1 MITQKEA
8 VVSLVKEKLGAQ
20 YVPAEPCRDKLTKG
34 DLEDIRCKIVA
45 GIQGGTIKVAKQYP
59 NEKALRRYVMG
70 MITNH
75 LRKTRELNGGKKRS
89 EIEVKKK
96 SEDVVKSGSHDVDTS
111 ALPEDLASE
120 IKG

>member
-20 YVPAEPCRDKLTKG
+20 YNPAESCRDKLSKA
-34 DLEDIRCKIVA
+34 DLEDIRTKIAA
-45 GIQGGTIKVAKQYP
+45 GIRQGTIKIAKEYP
-59 NEKALRRYVMG
+59 TENGLRRYVMG

-96 SEDVVKSGSHDVDTS
+96 SEDVVKSGSHSVDTS
-111 ALPEDLASE
+111 VLPDDLASE
-120 IKG
+120 LKD

>member
-8 VVSLVKEKLGAQ
+8 VVSLVKEKLGSL
-20 YVPAEPCRDKLTKG
+20 YNPAEPCRDKLSKG
-34 DLEDIRCKIVA
+34 DLEDIRTKIVA
-45 GIQGGTIKVAKQYP
+45 GIQQNTIKINKEYP

-96 SEDVVKSGSHDVDTS
+96 SEDVVKSGQHDVDTS
-111 ALPEDLASE
+111 VLPDELSNE
-120 IKG
+120 LKG